1 MVGVTA
7 AVGVGSAGALAA
19 DVFGAMEAGA
29 DAEALA
35 PEALA
40 LLEELAAGG
49 DEPQALTSSVP
60 AITEA
65 PASPR
70 SRAGRMTFFRCMR
83 WILETPAAAE
93 AVFGLT
99 GVSVHLARDPSQ
111 PTAHGGD
118 HVADRPAHDGE

>member
-1 MVGVTA
+1 MVAVGVTA

-19 DVFGAMEAGA
+19 DVFGATEAGA

-40 LLEELAAGG
+40 LLEELAAGC

-65 PASPR
+65 PASQR
-70 SRAGRMTFFRCMR
+70 SRAGRMTFFHCMP
-83 WILETPAAAE
+83 WILETAVVVEAA
-93 AVFGLT
+93 FGP
-99 GVSVHLARDPSQ
+99 GHPDDAPI
-111 PTAHGGD
+111 PTAAGG
-118 HVADRPAHDGE
+118 ADPAI